1 MREIQEELDKIIQTG
16 IKDIVQLVKNQERV
30 NAGNLD
36 NENDFTR
43 KTRSHR
49 NDKRRQEERVLNLG
63 LQKLQIVEKEFIK
76 KDKVRIFLSLCLNL
90 TIHENL
96 FIFFHSQTF
105 ISICT
110 IFWYINFVV
119 RTTFSTLQQF
129 IISILIRSR
138 F

>member
-76 KDKVRIFLSLCLNL
+76 KDKVIIFLSLCLNL